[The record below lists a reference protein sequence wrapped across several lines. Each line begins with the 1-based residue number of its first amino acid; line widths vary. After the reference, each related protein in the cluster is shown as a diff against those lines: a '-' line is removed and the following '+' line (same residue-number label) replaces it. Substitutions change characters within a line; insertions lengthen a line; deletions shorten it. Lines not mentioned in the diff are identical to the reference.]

1 MAELIL
7 NRYKAMEEAGK
18 GGFGTVILA
27 WDTRMRRKVAIKAIP
42 LPEKATKLVD
52 EAGEH

>member
-7 NRYKAMEEAGK
+7 NRYKAIEEAGK
-18 GGFGTVILA
+18 GGFGTVIVA
-27 WDTRMRRKVAIKAIP
+27 WDTRMRRKVAIKKIA
-42 LPEKATKLVD
+42 LPDQVTKQVD